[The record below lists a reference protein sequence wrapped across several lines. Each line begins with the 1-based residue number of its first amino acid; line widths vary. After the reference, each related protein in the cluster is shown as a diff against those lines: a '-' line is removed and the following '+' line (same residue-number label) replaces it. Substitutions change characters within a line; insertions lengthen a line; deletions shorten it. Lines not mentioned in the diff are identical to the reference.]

1 MSFSKSMLF
10 AVVAFV
16 ITSATMSLLNGNPQL
31 LQVGLIALVVV
42 FGVNVG
48 VRYRNRLDS

>member
-1 MSFSKSMLF
+1 MSFSKLALC
-10 AVVAFV
+10 AVIAFV
-16 ITSATMSLLNGNPQL
+16 TIYATMWLLTGNSQL

-48 VRYRNRLDS
+48 VRYRNRLES